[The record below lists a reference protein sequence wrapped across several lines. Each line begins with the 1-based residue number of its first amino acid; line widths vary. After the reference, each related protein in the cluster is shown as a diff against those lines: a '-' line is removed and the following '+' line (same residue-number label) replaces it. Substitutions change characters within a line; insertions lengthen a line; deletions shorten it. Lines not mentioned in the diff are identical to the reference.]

1 MPDTPARSDSPD
13 RSDTRHRLIE
23 VTARL
28 FAEAGYHGTTTR
40 RIAQEAALNE
50 VTLFRHFG
58 SKDALIREAL
68 QTVAR
73 ERRPMLD
80 TTASDPLAELNR
92 WALACFTHFYDHR
105 NLIRRMMGE
114 MVERPEIA
122 PGLCEDTN
130 EEFFQ
135 LLRFLEALKE
145 RGQVREDV
153 RSEAAAGMLIGA
165 LLSNALWRDLLP
177 DMPPPE
183 ENVRLYVELML
194 RAVGADRRRAVRP
207 AGRRERAG
215 R

>member
-1 MPDTPARSDSPD
+1 MTDARSRSDPPD

-50 VTLFRHFG
+50 VTVFRHFG

-68 QTVAR
+68 RMVAR

-92 WALACFTHFYDHR
+92 WALACFTHFYEHR

-135 LLRFLEALKE
+135 LLRFLEALKK

-194 RAVGADRRRAVRP
+194 RAVGADRRRAARP

>member
-1 MPDTPARSDSPD
+1 M
-13 RSDTRHRLIE
+13 
-23 VTARL
+23 
-28 FAEAGYHGTTTR
+28 
-40 RIAQEAALNE
+40 
-50 VTLFRHFG
+50 
-58 SKDALIREAL
+58 
-68 QTVAR
+68 VAR

-92 WALACFTHFYDHR
+92 WALACFTHFYEHR

-194 RAVGADRRRAVRP
+194 RAVGAERRRAARP